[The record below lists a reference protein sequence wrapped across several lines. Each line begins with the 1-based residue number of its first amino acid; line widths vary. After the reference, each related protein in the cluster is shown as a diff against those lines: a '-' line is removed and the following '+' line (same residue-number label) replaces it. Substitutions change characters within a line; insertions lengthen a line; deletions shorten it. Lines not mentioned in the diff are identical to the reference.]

1 MPFSKF
7 IYLVFSV
14 CFLFV
19 LAEPTL
25 VLLTS
30 GHEGFS
36 ITSSMEKEAENKDL
50 EDTREFSELD
60 FDKNNLLEVCFF
72 IALSSFILHSSFVLF
87 GCTIFMFEECSKVS
101 SNIRQPLPT
110 SLQ

>member
-1 MPFSKF
+1 MPVSKF

-30 GHEGFS
+30 GHEELS

-50 EDTREFSELD
+50 DDTREFSELD
-60 FDKNNLLEVCFF
+60 FDKKKISEVCFF
-72 IALSSFILHSSFVLF
+72 TALSSLTYGFSKQNIKALDKKNIFPPPDFI
-87 GCTIFMFEECSKVS
+87 
-101 SNIRQPLPT
+101 
-110 SLQ
+110 

>member
-1 MPFSKF
+1 MPVSKF

-30 GHEGFS
+30 GHEGLS

-50 EDTREFSELD
+50 DDTREFSELD
-60 FDKNNLLEVCFF
+60 LD
-72 IALSSFILHSSFVLF
+72 
-87 GCTIFMFEECSKVS
+87 
-101 SNIRQPLPT
+101 Q
-110 SLQ
+110 

>member
-1 MPFSKF
+1 MPVSKF

-30 GHEGFS
+30 GHEGLS

-50 EDTREFSELD
+50 DDTREFSELD
-60 FDKNNLLEVCFF
+60 LDQK
-72 IALSSFILHSSFVLF
+72 
-87 GCTIFMFEECSKVS
+87 K
-101 SNIRQPLPT
+101 IRRCVFL
-110 SLQ
+110 

>member
-1 MPFSKF
+1 MPVSKF

-30 GHEGFS
+30 GHE
-36 ITSSMEKEAENKDL
+36 EAENKDL
-50 EDTREFSELD
+50 DDTREFSELD
-60 FDKNNLLEVCFF
+60 LDQKKNSEVCFF
-72 IALSSFILHSSFVLF
+72 IALSSLTYGFSKQNIKTLDKKNIFPPPDFI
-87 GCTIFMFEECSKVS
+87 
-101 SNIRQPLPT
+101 
-110 SLQ
+110 

>member
-1 MPFSKF
+1 MPVSKF

-30 GHEGFS
+30 GHEGLS

-50 EDTREFSELD
+50 DDTREFSELD
-60 FDKNNLLEVCFF
+60 FDKKKISGVCFF
-72 IALSSFILHSSFVLF
+72 TALSSLTYGFAKQNIKTLDKKNIFPPPDFI
-87 GCTIFMFEECSKVS
+87 
-101 SNIRQPLPT
+101 
-110 SLQ
+110 

>member
-1 MPFSKF
+1 MPVSKF

-30 GHEGFS
+30 GHEELS
-36 ITSSMEKEAENKDL
+36 IASSMEKEAENKDL
-50 EDTREFSELD
+50 DDAREFSELD
-60 FDKNNLLEVCFF
+60 FDKKKISEVCFF
-72 IALSSFILHSSFVLF
+72 TALSSLTYGFSKQNIKTLDKKNIFPPPDFI
-87 GCTIFMFEECSKVS
+87 
-101 SNIRQPLPT
+101 
-110 SLQ
+110 

>member
-1 MPFSKF
+1 MPVSKF

-30 GHEGFS
+30 GHEELS

-72 IALSSFILHSSFVLF
+72 IALSSLTYGFSKQNIKALDKKNIFPPPDFI
-87 GCTIFMFEECSKVS
+87 
-101 SNIRQPLPT
+101 
-110 SLQ
+110 

>member
-1 MPFSKF
+1 MPVSKF

-30 GHEGFS
+30 GHEGLS

-50 EDTREFSELD
+50 DDTREFSELD
-60 FDKNNLLEVCFF
+60 FDKKKFSEVCFF
-72 IALSSFILHSSFVLF
+72 SSLSSLTYGFSKQNIKTLDKKNIFPPPDFI
-87 GCTIFMFEECSKVS
+87 
-101 SNIRQPLPT
+101 
-110 SLQ
+110 

>member
-1 MPFSKF
+1 MPVSKF

-30 GHEGFS
+30 GHEGLS

-50 EDTREFSELD
+50 DDTREFSELD
-60 FDKNNLLEVCFF
+60 LDQKKKFGGVFF
-72 IALSSFILHSSFVLF
+72 YSIIFIDLWVFKAKH
-87 GCTIFMFEECSKVS
+87 
-101 SNIRQPLPT
+101 
-110 SLQ
+110 

>member
-1 MPFSKF
+1 MPVSKF

-30 GHEGFS
+30 GHEGLS

-50 EDTREFSELD
+50 DDTREFSELD
-60 FDKNNLLEVCFF
+60 LDQKKNFGGVFF
-72 IALSSFILHSSFVLF
+72 YSIIFIDLWVFKAKH
-87 GCTIFMFEECSKVS
+87 
-101 SNIRQPLPT
+101 
-110 SLQ
+110 

>member
-1 MPFSKF
+1 MPVSKF

-19 LAEPTL
+19 LAGPTL

-30 GHEGFS
+30 GHEGLS

-50 EDTREFSELD
+50 DDTREFSELD
-60 FDKNNLLEVCFF
+60 FDKKKFSGVCFF
-72 IALSSFILHSSFVLF
+72 TALSSLTYGFAKQNIKTLDKKNIFPPPDFI
-87 GCTIFMFEECSKVS
+87 
-101 SNIRQPLPT
+101 
-110 SLQ
+110 

>member
-1 MPFSKF
+1 MPVSKF

-30 GHEGFS
+30 GHEGLS
-36 ITSSMEKEAENKDL
+36 ITSSMEKEAENKEL
-50 EDTREFSELD
+50 ELRNQG
-60 FDKNNLLEVCFF
+60 KYMMMMNNLKEFTTLDGTV
-72 IALSSFILHSSFVLF
+72 
-87 GCTIFMFEECSKVS
+87 VS
-101 SNIRQPLPT
+101 IQFTP
-110 SLQ
+110 

>member
-1 MPFSKF
+1 MPVSKF

-30 GHEGFS
+30 GHEGLS

-50 EDTREFSELD
+50 DDTREFSELD
-60 FDKNNLLEVCFF
+60 LDQKKIFGGVFF
-72 IALSSFILHSSFVLF
+72 YSIIFIDLWVFKAKH
-87 GCTIFMFEECSKVS
+87 
-101 SNIRQPLPT
+101 
-110 SLQ
+110 